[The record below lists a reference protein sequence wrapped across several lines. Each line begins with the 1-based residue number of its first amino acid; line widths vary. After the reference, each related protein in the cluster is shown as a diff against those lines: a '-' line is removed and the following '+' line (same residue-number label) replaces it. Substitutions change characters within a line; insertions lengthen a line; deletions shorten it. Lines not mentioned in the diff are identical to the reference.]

1 MSGYAVDQW
10 VATPGGVKRL
20 EELAGPR
27 AVKPVVELRL
37 SDGSQVRCTPDHPFL
52 TKERGLVKA
61 TDLGPSDRLVR
72 SIQYTARSEC
82 SHRLPAQARA
92 IAADS
97 PLPLPLTWDEDL
109 AHYVGWLVGDGSFT
123 PRGAV
128 TVYGSAVAI
137 SQTMP
142 AHLRSLQSWTLFTPK
157 PSVQAN
163 RTMQLRSMRRQFVD
177 YLCALG
183 VVQEKSARKVV
194 PASIFTAPEEAL
206 TAFMRGLFDADGC
219 VVNDVG
225 KGTRYVGLGSKAEG
239 LVVGVQTL
247 LLSLGI
253 SSRIYQT
260 AGKKDCFQH
269 TRKDG
274 RHVTY
279 SSRGP
284 SYDLRI
290 TGRSLREFAVL
301 IDFGLEPKRQKLL
314 GVIDHHGYYATDE
327 SVRLQV
333 APLPAGV
340 AQVAL
345 TRSGQWTPPLGFRE
359 DDPGGPGER
368 GGHCSVPDSEKLPRC
383 RREYTSHW

>member
-20 EELAGPR
+20 EELVGPR
-27 AVKPVVELRL
+27 AVRRVVELRL
-37 SDGSQVRCTPDHPFL
+37 SDGSQVRCTPDQPFL
-52 TKERGLVKA
+52 TKQRGLVKA
-61 TDLGPSDRLVR
+61 TDLGPSDRLMR

-82 SHRLPAQARA
+82 SHRLPAAARA
-92 IAADS
+92 IAAKPS
-97 PLPLPLTWDEDL
+97 LALPTTWDEDL

-128 TVYGSAVAI
+128 TVYGSAVEI

-142 AHLRSLQSWTLFTPK
+142 AHLRSLQNWTFFTPK

-163 RTMQLRSMRRQFVD
+163 GTMQLRMMRRQFVD

-183 VVQEKSARKVV
+183 VAQEKSARKVI
-194 PASIFTAPEEAL
+194 PASILTAPEEAL

-219 VVNDVG
+219 VVNDVH

-239 LVVGVQTL
+239 LLLGVQTL

-253 SSRIYQT
+253 SSRIYRT
-260 AGKKDCFQH
+260 AHKKDCFQH

-301 IDFGLEPKRQKLL
+301 IDFSLEPKRQKLL
-314 GVIDHHGYYATDE
+314 DVIDHHGYYATDE
-327 SVRLQV
+327 SVRLRETPQPV
-333 APLPAGV
+333 GV
-340 AQVAL
+340 AQVVL
-345 TRSGQWTPPLGFRE
+345 TRGSKWAPPLAFSGA
-359 DDPGGPGER
+359 DDQG
-368 GGHCSVPDSEKLPRC
+368 SQ
-383 RREYTSHW
+383 